1 MKRYQLIA
9 IVLIMTAVALGIRTY
24 TNRPDTDYISTGVSG
39 NPDAEQDTLAASSIT
54 WKTFTTLSTD
64 SFNVSFDYPEGSTIE
79 EGANDSF
86 QAYAIV
92 KDGKRDVVVMIID
105 DANKDD
111 FVKAMTDADA
121 TQSTSDRG
129 VTYRGVPQ
137 ADSVLAGLSDYFQTM
152 PDVELALFIPDAQY
166 SPGFTSM
173 LIDIGADWNPDVLD
187 YLTRTFAFI
196 VRE

>member
-137 ADSVLAGLSDYFQTM
+137 ADSVLAGLS
-152 PDVELALFIPDAQY
+152 
-166 SPGFTSM
+166 
-173 LIDIGADWNPDVLD
+173 
-187 YLTRTFAFI
+187 
-196 VRE
+196 